1 MVHPAKTYKLL
12 LPGKEKCYW
21 LLFIMEAVVSCRLG
35 VLPPGLLIFA
45 VPLSLL
51 EAFVASLIVL
61 KLGKGREQ

>member
-1 MVHPAKTYKLL
+1 
-12 LPGKEKCYW
+12 
-21 LLFIMEAVVSCRLG
+21 MEAVVSCRLG